1 MNQTM
6 DDLQTR
12 IQRALMNDSRTK
24 EYGVEALDSNGI
36 VTLRGTV
43 PSYEARDLV
52 EEVVRGVDG
61 VVSVTNEIDV
71 VR

>member
-1 MNQTM
+1 M
-6 DDLQTR
+6 DRIVNDLQTR
-12 IQRALMNDSRTK
+12 IQRALVDNPRTK
-24 EYGVEALDSNGI
+24 DYGVEILDSNGV

-71 VR
+71 VK